1 MYAFYGEELIQG
13 LAPKGLPL
21 QSEDLKIIFK
31 KVYENF
37 IQEIDAIDNGIPMT
51 DEEPRYKIRTNL
63 SNRVGRLNPEWNSK
77 QETNSDDIFKVAMQ
91 LVSEEFLY
99 TVNYFISVWLPAR
112 DYVKSAIEN
121 RFEVHSSGQILEFT
135 ERFPW
140 KEHLFDLETD
150 MGLGHEIKYVIFNDK
165 PNSWR
170 VQAVP
175 VNPTS
180 FVTR

>member
-1 MYAFYGEELIQG
+1 MIY
-13 LAPKGLPL
+13 
-21 QSEDLKIIFK
+21 K

-37 IQEIDAIDNGIPMT
+37 IEEIDAIDNGVPMT
-51 DEEPRYKIRTNL
+51 DEEPKYKIRTHL

-77 QETNSDDIFKVAMQ
+77 QEVNVDEVFKTAME
-91 LVSEEFLY
+91 LVSQEFNY
-99 TVNYFISVWLPAR
+99 IVNYFVNIWLPAR
-112 DYVKSAIEN
+112 DYVKSSLDN
-121 RFEVHSSGQILEFT
+121 RLSVHKSGQILEFT

-140 KEHLFDLETD
+140 KEHLLDLESE
-150 MGLGHEIKYVIFNDK
+150 MNINGEIKYVLFMDK

-180 FVTR
+180 FITRYNFFLLNTNFMSLDTELF